1 LPTALNDVDP
11 FGPGL
16 GFNITGSEMGHLYY
30 TELGNEQLGGISNT
44 GDFQDLIN
52 HVYWTSTESATLDN
66 IWVFYLDVGAQGEVM
81 DDRPFYSLAVRDG
94 DVLDLNPAS
103 TYPTSELIDNGDDT
117 ITQIK
122 GDGSKL
128 MWAKDTMLSGSLK
141 TWADA
146 TEWVRNLTL
155 AEYNDWRLPI
165 FRGSPTTS
173 DLGYMYYVELG
184 NQLDGIGGINA
195 GPFNMT
201 VDAYNNVFWTGSETD
216 PDNVRSVNF
225 STGRISSV
233 DKQEYHQ
240 SWAVRDITQDGATG
254 AKGDPGTDGQDGAD
268 GATGPKGTDGQD
280 GADGA
285 TGPKGTD
292 GQDGADGITPEEV
305 QDMQDQIK
313 ALVVEIQSIRDL
325 LPQLNKKGKK

>member
-1 LPTALNDVDP
+1 
-11 FGPGL
+11 
-16 GFNITGSEMGHLYY
+16 M
-30 TELGNEQLGGISNT
+30 
-44 GDFQDLIN
+44 
-52 HVYWTSTESATLDN
+52 
-66 IWVFYLDVGAQGEVM
+66 
-81 DDRPFYSLAVRDG
+81 
-94 DVLDLNPAS
+94 
-103 TYPTSELIDNGDDT
+103 
-117 ITQIK
+117 
-122 GDGSKL
+122 
-128 MWAKDTMLSGSLK
+128 
-141 TWADA
+141 
-146 TEWVRNLTL
+146 
-155 AEYNDWRLPI
+155 
-165 FRGSPTTS
+165 
-173 DLGYMYYVELG
+173 
-184 NQLDGIGGINA
+184 
-195 GPFNMT
+195 
-201 VDAYNNVFWTGSETD
+201 FWTGSETD